1 MLIKA
6 GDKSSLIYF
15 VVNGK
20 IDISVEING
29 VEASIDTLYRGCSL
43 GGYCCLD
50 SYPHGIIAEART
62 PVNTL
67 YLDFEYINSIAQCIP
82 ELNDAIQDAKT
93 FVESN
98 SYPMLDFRL
107 YRNNRAV

>member
-1 MLIKA
+1 MILKT

-15 VVNGK
+15 LVNGK

-29 VEASIDTLYRGCSL
+29 IEVPIDTLYRGCSL

-50 SYPHGIIAEART
+50 SYPQGIIAEART

-67 YLDFEYINSIAQCIP
+67 YLDFEYIQQIASCIP
-82 ELNDAIQDAKT
+82 ELEKAISQA
-93 FVESN
+93 N
-98 SYPMLDFRL
+98 
-107 YRNNRAV
+107 